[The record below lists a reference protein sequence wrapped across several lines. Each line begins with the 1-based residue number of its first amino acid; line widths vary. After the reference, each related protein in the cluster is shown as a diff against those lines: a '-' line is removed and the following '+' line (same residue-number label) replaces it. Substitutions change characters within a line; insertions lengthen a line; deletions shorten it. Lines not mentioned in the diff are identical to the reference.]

1 MQPSKLYS
9 LASFIVALMVGESLA
24 APLTSF
30 NGGDIQVLGRDFS
43 TNGLEIR
50 APTAELEARGAAISK
65 IKEKNEE
72 RKAAKPKPNTCPYCG
87 TTYPT
92 ADGAK
97 YCSDPKNPKCCKRK
111 F

>member
-9 LASFIVALMVGESLA
+9 LACFILALMAGESLA

-30 NGGDIQVLGRDFS
+30 NEGDIQVLGRDLS

-50 APTAELEARGAAISK
+50 AATTELEARGAMMSK

-72 RKAAKPKPNTCPYCG
+72 RKDAKPKPNTCPYCG
-87 TTYPT
+87 TTYAT
-92 ADGAK
+92 ADAAK
-97 YCSDPKNPKCCKRK
+97 HCNTRNDSKCCKRK